1 MTEERRVIDRVSNRE
16 VDLALQELN
25 GPDGHYE
32 LLYNGAVF
40 RSTYDRVL
48 SQAFADT
55 ILGLIKSSRAVDIL
69 LGGFGFGDSLKT
81 VLGHP
86 GLRSVTVVES
96 DEILPRWGKAYLD
109 AGDSLD
115 DERTRLVIGNFSQ
128 YIEATPRSYHG
139 IGLELDLGPTEVL
152 WEENRRAY
160 SMSALRTLAS
170 RLRSDGVL
178 VIRTTE
184 EDKAYRRA
192 LDEMFSEVGV
202 REIEETNL
210 LGNPVK
216 GVFYVARV

>member
-16 VDLALQELN
+16 VDLTLQMLN
-25 GPDGHYE
+25 GPAGHYE

-48 SQAFADT
+48 SHAFANT

-96 DEILPRWGKAYLD
+96 DEILPRWGKDYLD

-139 IGLELDLGPTEVL
+139 IGLELDLGPNEVL

-160 SMSALRTLAS
+160 SMSSLKMLAS
-170 RLRSDGVL
+170 RLRSDGIL

-216 GVFYVARV
+216 GVFYVARM